1 MAVYVDDGRWPY
13 RGMRMC
19 HMWADTRDELLAMAD
34 RIGVARRHLQ
44 APPRAR
50 WEHFDICQA
59 KRAEAVRHGAIETDR
74 YGPAEHKARLDIA
87 SLDPARVR
95 MGHTVLRQVEASR
108 ARRMKGPEA
117 LPLFQENRHG

>member
-19 HMWADTRDELLAMAD
+19 HMWADTRAELLAMAD

-44 APPRAR
+44 APPRSR
-50 WEHFDICQA
+50 WEHFDTCQA

-87 SLDPARVR
+87 SCDPARVKLGR
-95 MGHTVLRQVEASR
+95 TVLRQVDASR
-108 ARRMKGPEA
+108 ARRNAPAEA